1 MSDQAGHDE
10 PNRNGRKPR
19 SLWVMLRFFLVFVI
33 IVLTLLI
40 GYRYAIQT
48 FANDWYLFQVA
59 RHTAMT
65 LDLIGVSGELE
76 GDLVEGPLAQRRRAM
91 LAAWDAGRNTA
102 APEEVEAAS
111 TDPLT
116 PWESFRY
123 RIGSTLDLHDPRHV
137 RAQIEAWADGRDKPS
152 QEEIDAAS
160 DTPLSFVERYRYRRD
175 HSRLARRTTGP
186 RVWFVYNDGLE
197 IQLRNLTTELQRVR
211 GDASIGMEERPALL
225 ARMEEELDG
234 LRAAIAAERAKDQPD
249 YQVLG
254 RFFVFII
261 VPECGAIEVMAIF
274 LAAVVA
280 FPTRWRKKL
289 AGLLAGLPVMY
300 GVNVLRLSF
309 LAVVGALDTSRD
321 RWIFNF
327 AHEYLWQTV
336 YIAFVVVVW
345 LLWIEFVVRGRAR
358 DEE

>member
-1 MSDQAGHDE
+1 MTEQAERDGQSQD
-10 PNRNGRKPR
+10 GRGTR
-19 SLWVMLRFFLVFVI
+19 SVWIMLRFFLVFVT
-33 IVLTLLI
+33 IVLALLI

-59 RHTAMT
+59 RHTAMA
-65 LDLIGVSGELE
+65 LNLIGVSGELE
-76 GDLVEGPLAQRRRAM
+76 GELVAGPLAQRRRAT

-102 APEEVEAAS
+102 TPEEVEAAS
-111 TDPLT
+111 PDPLT
-116 PWESFRY
+116 AWESFRY
-123 RIGSTLDLHDPRHV
+123 RIGSSLDLHDPRHV
-137 RAQIEAWADGRDKPS
+137 RAQVAAWAEGREKPT
-152 QEEIDAAS
+152 QEEIAAAPDA
-160 DTPLSFVERYRYRRD
+160 PLTFAERYRYRRE
-175 HSRLARRTTGP
+175 HSRHSRRTTGP

-197 IQLRNLTTELQRVR
+197 IQLRALTTELQRVR

-225 ARMEEELDG
+225 ARMEEELDQ
-234 LRAAIAAERAKDQPD
+234 LRTAIAAERAKDQPD
-249 YQVLG
+249 FGVLG

-289 AGLLAGLPVMY
+289 AGLVIGLPIMY

-321 RWIFNF
+321 RWVFNF

-358 DEE
+358 NGE